1 MSKVAVNVVT
11 GFLGAGKTTIIRNL
25 ISQLPDASK
34 IVWLKNE
41 YGDANVDSALMANS
55 DIKVAEIMNGCLCC
69 VLVGR
74 LGSAI
79 NQIVETYN
87 PERIIIESS
96 GTAYPLP
103 IVLELQKNENVFVD
117 SVSTVIDCLN
127 FAGYKDV
134 GHVASMQANATDFYL
149 LNKLELVSQDKI
161 DEVKDLISDVHPNAV
176 FILAKEGKVMSDLIF
191 ATDIRINNVSF
202 SQEEGENEHHHH
214 PDDVEVIEIIPR
226 DSLIPSDLDE
236 ILKKYL
242 HMGLIRCK
250 GILVYQDSVHFYNWV
265 LGRSSLDRLSSKNS
279 NSENDSVSD
288 DNNANPNNFIS
299 ENNAR
304 PGKILVCMGQDL
316 TSFGNQLKKD
326 LE

>member
-25 ISQLPDASK
+25 ISHVPDASK

-117 SVSTVIDCLN
+117 SVVTVIDCLN

-134 GHVASMQANATDFYL
+134 GHVASMQANATDLYL
-149 LNKLELVSQDKI
+149 LNKLELVSEEKI
-161 DEVKDLISDVHPNAV
+161 EEVKDLISEVHPNAV
-176 FILAKEGKVMSDLIF
+176 FILAKEGKVMSDLVF
-191 ATDIRINNVSF
+191 ATNIERNGPLLAQSN
-202 SQEEGENEHHHH
+202 QTEHEHHHH
-214 PDDVEVIEIIPR
+214 PDEVEVIEFIPKNGL
-226 DSLIPSDLDE
+226 SSNQIDE

-242 HMGLIRCK
+242 EKGLIRAK
-250 GILVYQDSVHFYNWV
+250 GIINYQNEFYFYNWI
-265 LGRSSLDRLSSKNS
+265 LGRSTLEKLST
-279 NSENDSVSD
+279 ENLNEVKVQ
-288 DNNANPNNFIS
+288 ALQP
-299 ENNAR
+299 
-304 PGKILVCMGQDL
+304 KLVCMGQDL
-316 TSFGNQLKKD
+316 LSWAEQIRKELSS
-326 LE
+326 